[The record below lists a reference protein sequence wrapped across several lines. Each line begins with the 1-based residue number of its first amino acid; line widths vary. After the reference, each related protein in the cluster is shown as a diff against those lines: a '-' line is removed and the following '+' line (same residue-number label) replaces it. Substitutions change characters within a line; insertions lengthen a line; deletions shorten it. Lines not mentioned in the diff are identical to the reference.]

1 MIKIGDNKTA
11 TCDSCGKYKK
21 LKCINVHDNNYYG
34 SVGTKLYLCQK
45 CRIELAYQLLKDLK
59 EDELV
64 YKDLCNKEE

>member
-21 LKCINVHDNNYYG
+21 LKCINVHVNNYYG

-45 CRIELAYQLLKDLK
+45 CRIELAYQLLKDLM